1 MAEPPSK
8 PACLTSKKIDFHAG
22 VFPVS
27 FVYSFKKEMAMDCKK
42 VLSRLH
48 AYLDGEVP
56 AELMQDI
63 EKHLSTCPS
72 CLSQVERIR
81 QVHDMLD
88 GLSVPPLPQE
98 FAARIMAKAQREVPF
113 AKEKRPLL
121 SLDWRP
127 FQWLLDLSAPM
138 RLAACAVV
146 FLACLLGIS
155 MSKELSL
162 SGNRQN
168 LVAQTENIDGF
179 EWFSPTPP
187 ASLGS
192 AYLALA
198 LVTPGD
204 QSAR

>member
-1 MAEPPSK
+1 
-8 PACLTSKKIDFHAG
+8 
-22 VFPVS
+22 
-27 FVYSFKKEMAMDCKK
+27 MDCRK

-56 AELMQDI
+56 AKLIREFEQ
-63 EKHLSTCPS
+63 HLSACPS

-81 QVHDMLD
+81 QVHDMLE

-98 FAARIMAKAQREVPF
+98 FASRIMTKAQREVPF
-113 AKEKRPLL
+113 AKEKKPLFP
-121 SLDWRP
+121 LDWQP
-127 FQWLLDLSAPM
+127 LQWLLDLSVPM
-138 RLAACAVV
+138 RLAAGAMV
-146 FLACLLGIS
+146 FLACLLGMS

-162 SGNRQN
+162 SGNPQN
-168 LVAQTENIDGF
+168 LVAQAENIDGF

-192 AYLALA
+192 AYLTLA

-204 QSAR
+204 PRAR

>member
-1 MAEPPSK
+1 MN
-8 PACLTSKKIDFHAG
+8 
-22 VFPVS
+22 
-27 FVYSFKKEMAMDCKK
+27 CKK
-42 VLSRLH
+42 VLYRLH

-56 AELMQDI
+56 AKLLRQI
-63 EKHLSTCPS
+63 EEHLSTCPS
-72 CLSQVERIR
+72 CHGQVERIR
-81 QVHDMLD
+81 QVRDMVE

-98 FAARIMAKAQREVPF
+98 FAARIMAKARREFPLV
-113 AKEKRPLL
+113 KEKKSLAF
-121 SLDWRP
+121 LDWQP

-138 RLAACAVV
+138 RLAACAVF

-162 SGNRQN
+162 SGYPQN
-168 LVAQTENIDGF
+168 LVSQTENIDGF
-179 EWFSPTPP
+179 EWFSSTPP

-198 LVTPGD
+198 LVTGD

>member
-1 MAEPPSK
+1 MNCS
-8 PACLTSKKIDFHAG
+8 
-22 VFPVS
+22 
-27 FVYSFKKEMAMDCKK
+27 K

-56 AELMQDI
+56 AKLISEFEQ
-63 EKHLSTCPS
+63 HLGACPS
-72 CLSQVERIR
+72 CLSQVEHMR
-81 QVHDMLD
+81 QVHDMFE

-113 AKEKRPLL
+113 AKEKKSLFP
-121 SLDWRP
+121 LDWQP
-127 FQWLLDLSAPM
+127 VQWLLDLSVPM
-138 RLAACAVV
+138 RLAAGAMV
-146 FLACLLGIS
+146 FLACLLGVS

-162 SGNRQN
+162 SRNPQN
-168 LVAQTENIDGF
+168 LFAQTENMDGF
-179 EWFSPTPP
+179 EWFSPPPP

-204 QSAR
+204 PRAR

>member
-1 MAEPPSK
+1 MN
-8 PACLTSKKIDFHAG
+8 
-22 VFPVS
+22 
-27 FVYSFKKEMAMDCKK
+27 CKK

-56 AELMQDI
+56 AKLLRLI
-63 EKHLSTCPS
+63 EEHLSSCPS
-72 CLSQVERIR
+72 CRSQVERIR
-81 QVHDMLD
+81 QVQDMVE

-98 FAARIMAKAQREVPF
+98 FAARIMAKARREFPLV
-113 AKEKRPLL
+113 KEKK
-121 SLDWRP
+121 SLAFLEWQP

-146 FLACLLGIS
+146 FLACLLGVS

-162 SGNRQN
+162 SVDPQN
-168 LVAQTENIDGF
+168 LVVQTENIDGF

-198 LVTPGD
+198 LVTPED

>member
-1 MAEPPSK
+1 MN
-8 PACLTSKKIDFHAG
+8 
-22 VFPVS
+22 
-27 FVYSFKKEMAMDCKK
+27 CKK
-42 VLSRLH
+42 VLFRLH

-56 AELMQDI
+56 AKLLRQI
-63 EKHLSTCPS
+63 EEHLSSCPS
-72 CLSQVERIR
+72 CRSQVERIR
-81 QVHDMLD
+81 QMQDMIE

-98 FAARIMAKAQREVPF
+98 FAARIMAKAQREVLF
-113 AKEKRPLL
+113 AKEKRSLL
-121 SLDWRP
+121 SSDWQP

-138 RLAACAVV
+138 RLATCVVV

-162 SGNRQN
+162 SGNPQN

-198 LVTPGD
+198 LVTPAD

>member
-1 MAEPPSK
+1 MN
-8 PACLTSKKIDFHAG
+8 CR
-22 VFPVS
+22 
-27 FVYSFKKEMAMDCKK
+27 K

-63 EKHLSTCPS
+63 EKHLSTCSS
-72 CLSQVERIR
+72 CLNQVEGIR
-81 QVHDMLD
+81 QVNDMFE
-88 GLSVPPLPQE
+88 GLSVPPLPRE
-98 FAARIMAKAQREVPF
+98 FAARVMAKVQREVPF
-113 AKEKRPLL
+113 AKRKSLFP
-121 SLDWRP
+121 LDWKP
-127 FQWLLDLSAPM
+127 IQWLLDLSAPM

-146 FLACLLGIS
+146 FLACLLGVS

-162 SGNRQN
+162 SGNPQN
-168 LVAQTENIDGF
+168 LVAQAENIDGF

>member
-1 MAEPPSK
+1 MN
-8 PACLTSKKIDFHAG
+8 
-22 VFPVS
+22 
-27 FVYSFKKEMAMDCKK
+27 CKK

-56 AELMQDI
+56 AKLLLQI
-63 EKHLSTCPS
+63 EEHLSSCPS
-72 CLSQVERIR
+72 CRSQFERIH
-81 QVHDMLD
+81 QVQDMVE
-88 GLSVPPLPQE
+88 GLSVPTLPQE
-98 FAARIMAKAQREVPF
+98 FAARVMLKAQREVPF
-113 AKEKRPLL
+113 AKRKSLFP
-121 SLDWRP
+121 LDWQP

-162 SGNRQN
+162 SGYPQN

-179 EWFSPTPP
+179 EWFSSTPP

-198 LVTPGD
+198 LVTGD

>member
-1 MAEPPSK
+1 MN
-8 PACLTSKKIDFHAG
+8 
-22 VFPVS
+22 
-27 FVYSFKKEMAMDCKK
+27 CKTI
-42 VLSRLH
+42 LSRLH

-56 AELMQDI
+56 AKLLRQI
-63 EKHLSTCPS
+63 EEHLSSCPS
-72 CLSQVERIR
+72 CRSEVEPIR
-81 QVHDMLD
+81 QVHDIFE
-88 GLSVPPLPQE
+88 GLSVPPLPRE
-98 FAARIMAKAQREVPF
+98 FAARVMAKAQREVLF
-113 AKEKRPLL
+113 TERKPLFP
-121 SLDWRP
+121 LDWQP

-138 RLAACAVV
+138 RLAAYAVV

-162 SGNRQN
+162 SGYPQN

-179 EWFSPTPP
+179 EWFSATPP